1 MEKSLKKISDLR
13 GVGESRRKAFEKV
26 GVSTLYDLSRYY
38 PRAYQNRGNTKTLL
52 EIKEM
57 LINEEGDKPFSCILT
72 VATEPRVNLIR
83 RGMSLLK
90 FRAFDEFGTC
100 EITYFNQNFLKD
112 VFHAGSTFRFWGKFS
127 LVRNSLSLTSPIYEP
142 CINDG
147 RELPP
152 IVPVYPLTSPLT
164 QKIVSS
170 AVNEA
175 LKTVLP
181 EYAEMLPPDVLRD
194 ASLPT
199 IGYAIKNIHQ
209 PESEAALDL
218 AKRRLVFDE
227 LFVTSVALAL
237 SGGRKRVSSSAVM
250 KNTDIKRFTD
260 NLPYSFTGAQARS
273 VDEILSDMSGPYA
286 MNRILTGDVGSGK
299 TVVAATAAYVC
310 LNNRYD
316 CLFMVPTE
324 ILARQH
330 YNDLG
335 PMLSRLGFSVHLLTG
350 NVSAAKRRV
359 ITEDL
364 GDPAKPTLVIGTQ
377 ALLSPDVVPSSLG
390 LVIID
395 EQHRF
400 GAMQR
405 ASLADKANGVG
416 TLVMSATPIPRTL
429 SLVVCGTLDVSRIDE
444 LPAGRQSVDTF
455 VVTEDFRTRLNGFI
469 KKQVDEGHQVYVVCP
484 SIEELKE
491 AEITKN
497 SAEEYTDLT
506 LFDIAP
512 EEQLPLKAAETYA
525 EELKLQLPILKIAV
539 AHGKMKAQERE
550 AVMSAF
556 CAGDIDV
563 LVSTTV
569 IEVGVNV
576 PNSTLMIVENAE
588 RFGLSQLHQLR
599 GRVGRG
605 SAKSYF
611 VLVSDS
617 KSQKSRERLLTVKRC
632 RNGYDIAEEDLKQ
645 RGPGDLF
652 AENGVMRQHGK
663 SQLVLASKCTDTTLF
678 ALANDMALKVLAGDP
693 SLSDPKNALIRKEAE
708 RFISKSESTLN

>member
-1 MEKSLKKISDLR
+1 MEKALKKISDLR
-13 GVGESRRKAFEKV
+13 GVGESRRKAFERA
-26 GVSTLYDLSRYY
+26 GVSTLYDLVRYY

-52 EIKEM
+52 EIKEC
-57 LINEEGDKPFSCILT
+57 LINDEGNKPFSCILT
-72 VATEPRVNLIR
+72 VATEPRVHLIR
-83 RGMSLLK
+83 RGMTLVK

-100 EITYFNQNFLKD
+100 EVIFFNQNFLKD
-112 VFHAGSTFRFWGKFS
+112 VFHAGSTFRFWGKFTFI
-127 LVRNSLSLTSPIYEP
+127 RNSLSLASPLYEP

-170 AVNEA
+170 AVSEA
-175 LKTVLP
+175 LKEIIP
-181 EYAEMLPPDVLRD
+181 EFEEMLPCDILKD

-199 IGYAIKNIHQ
+199 IGYALRNIHH
-209 PESEAALDL
+209 PESEAALEL
-218 AKRRLVFDE
+218 AMKRLVFDE

-237 SGGRKRVSSSAVM
+237 SGGKKRVPSSTQIR
-250 KNTDIKRFTD
+250 NIDIKRFTD
-260 NLPYSFTGAQARS
+260 NLPYSFTGAQKRS
-273 VDEILSDMSGPYA
+273 VNEIISDMTSPFA

-299 TVVAATAAYVC
+299 TVVAATGAYVC
-310 LNNRYD
+310 LNNGYD

-330 YNDLG
+330 FNDLE
-335 PMLSRLGFSVHLLTG
+335 PMLSRFGFTVHLLTG
-350 NVSAAKRRV
+350 NISTSKRRV

-364 GDPAKPTLVIGTQ
+364 ADPSKPTLVIGTQ
-377 ALLSPDVVPSSLG
+377 ALLSPDVTPSSPG

-405 ASLADKANGVG
+405 ASLADKAKGAG

-429 SLVVCGTLDVSRIDE
+429 SLVVCGTLDVSKIDE

-455 VVTEDFRTRLNGFI
+455 VVSEDYRPRLNGFI
-469 KKQVDEGHQVYVVCP
+469 KKQVDNGHQVYIVCP
-484 SIEELKE
+484 SIEEIEQSEKV
-491 AEITKN
+491 N
-497 SAEEYTDLT
+497 YDAEEYSDLT
-506 LFDIAP
+506 LFDVP
-512 EEQLPLKAAETYA
+512 YEEQLPLKAAETYA
-525 EELKLQLPILKIAV
+525 EELKLQLPMLRIAV
-539 AHGKMKAQERE
+539 AHGRMKAQERE
-550 AVMSAF
+550 DVMAAF
-556 CAGDIDV
+556 CAGRIDV

-576 PNSTLMIVENAE
+576 PNATLMIVENAE

-611 VLVSDS
+611 VLVSNT
-617 KSQKSRERLLTVKRC
+617 KSEKSRERLLTVKKC

-652 AENGVMRQHGK
+652 AENGVMRQHGR
-663 SQLVLASKCTDTTLF
+663 SQLVLASKCTDTNLF
-678 ALANDMALKVLAGDP
+678 ALANDMALRVLTDDP
-693 SLSDPKNALIRKEAE
+693 TLAKDKHSLIRNAAE
-708 RFISKSESTLN
+708 RFIAKSESTLN